1 MILVG
6 RGRGGGWVE
15 DGDVQ
20 IGFSIIKYQLD
31 KWFITV
37 HLFLEVWK
45 FLSKTFHGLTH
56 V

>member
-6 RGRGGGWVE
+6 RGRGGVDEGGVN
-15 DGDVQ
+15 
-20 IGFSIIKYQLD
+20 IGFSISRYQLD
-31 KWFITV
+31 KWFSPV
-37 HLFLEVWK
+37 HLFLEVWQ